1 MHNEQESNVNAETY
15 LDLDKETPVIPKSQ
29 KMTSD
34 LSDATQATNL
44 LLEERQKFILIGLT
58 GKTGSGCSTFANLLK
73 SEDFEKLNP
82 PLPKSFDFINN
93 DERKYE
99 IVYKYLKTKW
109 KKFDLIKVSDIITT
123 FILDYTFDEFV
134 EKLLELKLKRKIT
147 GKYEYINIIDESL
160 KSNVK
165 KELSKLKNNDS
176 DNENSILTEKLKSIF
191 DSTRDSRNKVKCFY
205 THKELSNCNGQHPTP
220 KDTSE
225 AYNYYFHKLPKFSKI
240 LRTYLDRVE
249 PKLSS
254 QVFQAIG
261 NNIRT
266 SGTAFDDDF
275 TPSNIFELSQR
286 INNLIKLVRDHDK
299 KNNKNKESCIVI
311 DAFRNPYETI
321 FFKDRY
327 SAFHLISINTLE
339 KERRSRLNIQ
349 KELTENDV
357 DIIDEVESGS
367 QIENNTTD
375 KFTNQNI
382 PECLQI
388 ADIHLINPEGEKHH
402 LHTLKMQLIK
412 YLSLIMHPGLITPTN
427 IERCMQIA
435 ISAKSNSG
443 CLSRQVGAVVTD
455 NNFSIKSVGWNDVPK
470 GQVSCN
476 LRSLSKLIKDQ
487 DSSTYSEY
495 ENNDS
500 QFRKYFI
507 NKAEDKLNRT
517 KVTDRVFTYCFKDMH
532 NGFKNEKNQVHTRS
546 LHAEE
551 NAFLQLTKSG
561 GPGIENGFLFT
572 TASPCELCSKKA
584 YQLGI
589 KKIFYIDEYPGIAQQ
604 HILNN
609 GTNKPELLLFTGA
622 IGTSYHKLYTPL
634 MPLKDE
640 LYTLFDISFK

>member
-1 MHNEQESNVNAETY
+1 VQNSEENRINQEPLSDTNEQKFSEHPINTN
-15 LDLDKETPVIPKSQ
+15 
-29 KMTSD
+29 
-34 LSDATQATNL
+34 DATKAMKL

-58 GKTGSGCSTFANLLK
+58 GKTGSGCTTFANLMK
-73 SEDFEKLNP
+73 SEDFKKLNP
-82 PLPKSFDFINN
+82 PLPKQFDFA
-93 DERKYE
+93 DSEERKYE
-99 IVYKYLKTKW
+99 IVYKYLETNW
-109 KKFDLIKVSDIITT
+109 KKFDVIKVSDIITT

-134 EKLLELKLKRKIT
+134 EKLLELKIKRKIK
-147 GKYEYINIIDESL
+147 GEYTYLNIFGDSL
-160 KSNVK
+160 KENVK
-165 KELSKLKNNDS
+165 SELRKLKLRNNES
-176 DNENSILTEKLKSIF
+176 EREILTDISKSLY
-191 DSTRDSRNKVKCFY
+191 DSTRESRNKVKHFY
-205 THKELSNCNGQHPTP
+205 THKNDGQEPSP

-225 AYNYYFHKLPKFSKI
+225 AYQFYFNKLPKFSKV
-240 LRTYLDRVE
+240 LRDYLDRVE

-266 SGTAFDDDF
+266 SGSAFENNF

-299 KNNKNKESCIVI
+299 NNRDNKESYIVI
-311 DAFRNPYETI
+311 DAFRNPYEAV

-339 KERRSRLNIQ
+339 KERRARLNIQ
-349 KELTENDV
+349 KELTETDIN
-357 DIIDEVESGS
+357 IIDEVESGS

-382 PECLQI
+382 PECLQM
-388 ADIHLINPEGEKHH
+388 ADIHFINPEREKHH

-412 YLSLIMHPGLITPTN
+412 YISLIMHPGLITPTN

-435 ISAKSNSG
+435 ISAKLNSG

-455 NNFSIKSVGWNDVPK
+455 NNYSIKSIGWNDVPK

-476 LRSLSKLIKDQ
+476 LRSLSKLINHH
-487 DSSTYSEY
+487 DSSAYSEY
-495 ENNDS
+495 ENNDNL
-500 QFRKYFI
+500 FRKYFI
-507 NKAEDKLNRT
+507 SKADEQLNNA
-517 KVTDRVFTYCFKDMH
+517 KVSDRVFTYCFKDMY
-532 NGFKNEKNQVHTRS
+532 NGFKEDKNQVHTRS

-551 NAFLQLTKSG
+551 NAFLQLSKSG
-561 GPGIENGFLFT
+561 GPGIENGYLFT

-589 KKIFYIDEYPGIAQQ
+589 KKIFYIDEYPGIAQR

-609 GTNKPELLLFTGA
+609 GTNKPELILFNGA
-622 IGTSYHKLYTPL
+622 IGTSYHKIYTPL

-640 LYTLFDISFK
+640 LYTLFDISFKW